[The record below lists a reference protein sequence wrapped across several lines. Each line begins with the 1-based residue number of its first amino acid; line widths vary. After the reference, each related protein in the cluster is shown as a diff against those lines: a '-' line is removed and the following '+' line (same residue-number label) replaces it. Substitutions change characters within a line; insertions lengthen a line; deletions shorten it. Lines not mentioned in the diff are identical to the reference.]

1 MTTRTFTDQADG
13 LSARSLE
20 CPQVVSSSN
29 AAPFDGGFVSYEI
42 NGAAGAPV
50 VAVLG
55 GISASRHVASSPND
69 LRPGWWED
77 VVGIGRA
84 IDTRTLRAISI
95 DYVSGSSTQPPV
107 TTDDQARALA
117 AVLDHAGID
126 HLRATVGA
134 SYGGMVALAFA
145 AAFPTRTGRAIAISA
160 AHQSDPMSTA
170 LRHLQRRVV
179 ELGSSLGRDR
189 DALSIARGIAITSYL
204 TPAYLEDR
212 VSIEEAHDARAAED
226 SIGRFLR
233 VRGEQFADNWTSERY
248 NSLSLSLDLHEVK
261 PEQIVVPTTVIA
273 ISSDRLV
280 PIAQTR
286 ELARRLA
293 GPSQLIELDSP
304 CGHDAFLD
312 DSERVAPFIAELLR
326 VSGGPLS

>member
-1 MTTRTFTDQADG
+1 MTAQTFTDQIERFPAPGAD
-13 LSARSLE
+13 
-20 CPQVVSSSN
+20 CPPVVSVAN
-29 AAPFDGGFVSYEI
+29 VVRFEGDTVAYEI
-42 NGAAGAPV
+42 NGTESAPA

-55 GISASRHVASSPND
+55 GISASRHVASSPSD

-84 IDTRTLRAISI
+84 IDTTRLRVISI
-95 DYVSGSSTQPPV
+95 DYLSRSTAKPPV

-117 AVLDHAGID
+117 AVLDH
-126 HLRATVGA
+126 LRVDRLQAIVGA

-145 AAFPTRTGRAIAISA
+145 ASFPNRTERAIAISA
-160 AHQSDPMSTA
+160 AHESDPMSTA

-212 VSIEEAHDARAAED
+212 INIDEGHDARAAED
-226 SIGRFLR
+226 RIGRYLKT
-233 VRGEQFADNWTSERY
+233 RGEQFADNWTSERY
-248 NSLSLSLDLHEVK
+248 NSLSLSLDLHEVQ
-261 PEQIVVPTTVIA
+261 PEEIVVPTTVIA

-280 PIAQTR
+280 PIAQAR

-293 GPSQLIELDSP
+293 GPSQLIELDSA

-312 DSERVAPFIAELLR
+312 DWQRVAPFVKELLKPA
-326 VSGGPLS
+326 GGSFS